1 MVCTRMVRLAAV
13 AVLAALP
20 MAAQGQLYGT
30 SGGQNGGG
38 DAGALYRFDADTGA
52 YVPGSGIAVAIPGV
66 GVGGVTGLAI
76 DPTTDMAYAVVFDV
90 VGNDW
95 LLATLD
101 LATGAGAEIGSLGDE
116 FAALAFRANGQLYGV
131 TSDDA
136 AVRETL
142 YRIDKLDASKVLANG
157 LGNGDGG
164 EALAYDP
171 LGDNL
176 YHWSGDIQ
184 IVYERIQPDP
194 PYDLTP
200 IPISGNPSGET
211 VGAVWDGC
219 FDQFIGSSVNA
230 TFNNWLRGGT
240 VTAPFGANPDAIRG
254 LALIGGNG
262 CNVDLGIALDAV
274 PRAPLPGNPVT
285 ITVVVANGGPA
296 RAIGPRVTFSLP
308 ANITS
313 IVAPG
318 CSVGMSGLL
327 GCNLPK
333 LYRGDTASR
342 SISGTFTGGVGTVS
356 ATIASASDETA
367 NGDNVAAIRVGDPF
381 FADGFE

>member
-1 MVCTRMVRLAAV
+1 MACTCMVRLAAV
-13 AVLAALP
+13 AVMAALP
-20 MAAQGQLYGT
+20 SAALGQLYGT

-38 DAGALYRFDADTGA
+38 DAGALYRFDADTGT
-52 YVPGSGIAVAIPGV
+52 YVPGSGIEVVIPGV

-76 DPTTDMAYAVVFDV
+76 DPTSDVAYAVVFDV

-101 LATGAGAEIGSLGDE
+101 LATGAGLEIGSLGDE
-116 FAALAFRANGQLYGV
+116 FAAITFRANGQLYGV

-136 AVRETL
+136 VVRETL
-142 YRIDKLDASKVLANG
+142 YRISKLDASKVLATG

-164 EALAYDP
+164 EALAYDS
-171 LGDNL
+171 LSDNF
-176 YHWSGDIQ
+176 YHWSGDNQ
-184 IVYERIQPDP
+184 VVYERIQPDP
-194 PYDLTP
+194 PYGITS
-200 IPISGNPSGET
+200 IPISGSPSGET
-211 VGAVWDGC
+211 VGAAWDGC

-230 TFNNWLRGGT
+230 TFNNWLRSGL
-240 VTAPFGANPDAIRG
+240 VTAPFGTNPDAIRG
-254 LALIGGNG
+254 LALVGGNG

-274 PRAPLPGNPVT
+274 PSAPVPGATVT
-285 ITVVVANGGPA
+285 LTVMVANDGPA
-296 RAIGPRVTFSLP
+296 RAIAPRVTFTLP

-318 CSVGMSGLL
+318 CGVGMNGLL
-327 GCNLPK
+327 GCDLPK

-342 SISGTFTGGVGTVS
+342 SISGTYTGGVGTVS
-356 ATIASASDETA
+356 ATITSASDETA
-367 NGDNVAAIRVGDPF
+367 SGDNVAAIRVGDPF

>member
-1 MVCTRMVRLAAV
+1 MVCTCMLRAAAV
-13 AVLAALP
+13 AVLALLPTAAL
-20 MAAQGQLYGT
+20 GQLYGT

-66 GVGGVTGLAI
+66 GVGGITGLAI
-76 DPTTDMAYAVVFDV
+76 DPTTGIAYAVVFDV

-101 LATGAGAEIGSLGDE
+101 LATGAGVEIGSLGDE
-116 FAALAFRANGQLYGV
+116 FAAITFRANGQLYGV

-136 AVRETL
+136 SVRETL
-142 YRIDKLDASKVLANG
+142 YLISTADASKVLARG

-176 YHWSGDIQ
+176 YHWSGNIET
-184 IVYERIQPDP
+184 VFERIQPDP
-194 PYDLTP
+194 PYAITSIPVSGTP
-200 IPISGNPSGET
+200 GGET

-219 FDQFIGSSVNA
+219 FDQFIGSSVNGS
-230 TFNNWLRGGT
+230 FNAWLRSGL

-254 LALIGGNG
+254 MALVGGNG
-262 CNVDLGIALDAV
+262 CDVDLGIALDAL
-274 PRAPLPGNPVT
+274 PPAPAPGASVT
-285 ITVVVANGGPA
+285 FTVVVANDGPA
-296 RAIGPRVTFSLP
+296 RAIGPRVTFTLP

-318 CSVGMSGLL
+318 CGVGMNGLL

-333 LYRGDTASR
+333 LYRGETASR
-342 SISGTFTGGVGTVS
+342 SISGTYTGGAGTVS
-356 ATIASASDETA
+356 ATITSLSDETA
-367 NGDNVAAIRVGDPF
+367 SGDNVAAIRVGDPF